1 MREDFEGSMKK
12 DDMVQLTIEDI
23 SAEGFGIGRAEDM
36 VLFVKDTIPGD
47 EIEAKVMKLK
57 KTYGYARLMKLLTP
71 SPFRVPAVCPVAR
84 QCGGCQIQEM
94 NYQEQL
100 RFKEKKVREN
110 LERIGKFTDIPME
123 PIIGM
128 EQPFYYRNKAQ
139 FPIGRDK
146 NGRIVA
152 GFYAGRTHSIVDNRK
167 CFLGAEV
174 NEEILNIIISYM
186 EKELVSP
193 YDETT
198 GRGLVRHVL
207 IRCGFTTKEVM
218 VCIVVNGRTLPKEE
232 KLVDA
237 LTKIPNMTS
246 ISINTNREKTNV
258 IMGKDVRVLW
268 GKPYI
273 EDYIGNIRY
282 QISPLSFFQVNP
294 VQTEKL
300 YSLALEYAGLTGNE
314 TVWDLY
320 CGIGTISLFFAQKA
334 KHVFGVEIVPEAI
347 ADAKRN
353 AALNGMNNAD
363 FAVGAAEDVIPRL
376 YEEKGI
382 TADVVVVD
390 PPRKGC
396 DSVLLDTIAAISPKK
411 VVYVSCDSATLARD
425 LAYLCPKG
433 YTIEKVQVVD
443 MFPHTV
449 HVETVVLL
457 SKSSH

>member
-174 NEEILNIIISYM
+174 NLS
-186 EKELVSP
+186 
-193 YDETT
+193 
-198 GRGLVRHVL
+198 L
-207 IRCGFTTKEVM
+207 IH
-218 VCIVVNGRTLPKEE
+218 I
-232 KLVDA
+232 
-237 LTKIPNMTS
+237 
-246 ISINTNREKTNV
+246 
-258 IMGKDVRVLW
+258 
-268 GKPYI
+268 
-273 EDYIGNIRY
+273 
-282 QISPLSFFQVNP
+282 
-294 VQTEKL
+294 
-300 YSLALEYAGLTGNE
+300 
-314 TVWDLY
+314 
-320 CGIGTISLFFAQKA
+320 
-334 KHVFGVEIVPEAI
+334 
-347 ADAKRN
+347 
-353 AALNGMNNAD
+353 
-363 FAVGAAEDVIPRL
+363 
-376 YEEKGI
+376 
-382 TADVVVVD
+382 
-390 PPRKGC
+390 
-396 DSVLLDTIAAISPKK
+396 
-411 VVYVSCDSATLARD
+411 
-425 LAYLCPKG
+425 
-433 YTIEKVQVVD
+433 
-443 MFPHTV
+443 
-449 HVETVVLL
+449 
-457 SKSSH
+457 